1 MKINQ
6 VYDIVNGITKEV
18 LGEDAV
24 VSENLENLVDIGKEI
39 FDNVSYDKYV
49 KTLVD
54 HIGRVIFVDRSYEG
68 TASEL
73 YRDAWEYGAV
83 MEKITGDL
91 PEAVENESWN
101 LTDKASY
108 DPNVFNKPDV
118 SAKFFDKRTTFEID
132 LSIADRQARSAFTN
146 ASQMNS
152 FLSMLTSN
160 VDKALTVRMDGLA
173 ERTVN
178 NFILQTIDNSFS
190 SVIDND
196 YSNSTGVKAV
206 NLLKVYN
213 DTFSKSLT
221 ADACLYDEDFLRF
234 AAMQIRRTVIRLRK
248 MSKLFNVGEKSR
260 FTPTDLQHVILHGDF
275 TTAAD
280 MYLQSGTFHKEL
292 VELPKYREVAYWQ
305 GSGVDYSF
313 DSTSTISGIIE
324 KGNTTKTI
332 TLSGVLGVVFD
343 HDAMGI
349 TNLDRRVT
357 SNYNPKAEFT
367 NYFYKVDAAY
377 FNDLNENGIVF
388 FVQ

>member
-6 VYDIVNGITKEV
+6 IYDIVNGISKEI
-18 LGEDAV
+18 LGEQAV
-24 VSENLENLVDIGKEI
+24 VAENLENIVDIGKEI
-39 FDNVSYDKYV
+39 FDNTSYDKYV

-54 HIGRVIFVDRSYEG
+54 HIGRVIFVDRAYEG

-73 YRDAWEYGAV
+73 YRDSWEYGAV

-132 LSIADRQARSAFTN
+132 LSIADKQARSAFN
-146 ASQMNS
+146 SANQMNS
-152 FLSMLTSN
+152 FLTMLTGN
-160 VDKALTVRMDGLA
+160 VDKSLTVKMDSLA

-178 NFILQTIDNSFS
+178 NFILQTLDAEFPN
-190 SVIDND
+190 VIDND
-196 YSNSTGVKAV
+196 YSNSTGVKAI

-213 DTFSKSLT
+213 TTFSKSLT
-221 ADACLYDEDFLRF
+221 AAACLYDEDFLKF
-234 AAMQIRRTVIRLRK
+234 ASMIIRRTVIRMKK
-248 MSKLFNVGEKSR
+248 MSKLFNVGGKAR
-260 FTPTDLQHVILHGDF
+260 FTPSSLQHVILHGDF

-292 VELPKYREVAYWQ
+292 VELPKFREVAYFQ
-305 GSGVDYSF
+305 GSGTDYSF
-313 DSTSTISGIIE
+313 SSTSNISGIIE
-324 KGNTTKTI
+324 KGSTTKTI
-332 TLSGVLGVVFD
+332 SLDGVIGVVFD

-367 NYFYKVDAAY
+367 NYFYKVDCGY
-377 FNDLNENGIVF
+377 FNDLNESGVVF